1 MRISIVLLLL
11 SLYSYAFAESYVDSK
26 AEFKVPVGQEQQDDA
41 TSTNMIKTTPGE
53 EFVIKLDANPTT
65 GYEWQLV
72 QSIDD
77 SLVKFVNSHY
87 VPDMTSLLG
96 SGGKSV
102 WTFKAVRAGKAQI
115 SFKYIRPWE
124 KNTPPVKEATYIVS
138 IQD

>member
-26 AEFKVPVGQEQQDDA
+26 AEFKVPIGQENQDDM
-41 TSTNMIKTTPGE
+41 TNTIKATPGE

-77 SLVKFVNSHY
+77 SLVKFVNSDY
-87 VPDMTSLLG
+87 VSDMTSLLG

-124 KNTPPVKEATYIVS
+124 KNTPPVKEATYIVD
-138 IQD
+138 IKD